1 MKILCRVFTV
11 VLGVVLVGA
20 LFLTESNTLREGA
33 GFVRD
38 PQHAGW
44 GGWPQSLYGEEEKI
58 STRDQQRGNPQT
70 FMRHSDGYG
79 EIHSDM
85 LTDVSVTSAM

>member
-1 MKILCRVFTV
+1 MNSLVFTV
-11 VLGVVLVGA
+11 VLGMVLVGA

-44 GGWPQSLYGEEEKI
+44 GEWPQSLYGEEEKI
-58 STRDQQRGNPQT
+58 STHIEATGNLQT
-70 FMRHSDGYG
+70 FMRHSDGYR
-79 EIHSDM
+79 EIHSEM
-85 LTDVSVTSAM
+85 TM